1 MKKNE
6 FIQLINQT
14 SEDTVSS
21 DWVEGILNH
30 PSMKNVLKH
39 YEPIDFEISR
49 SLINVESNLSGTQIL
64 KLKRK
69 VPGCFFPI
77 NNIGFLLQDALDSF
91 DTQDWGI
98 KGSYQ
103 INSEYIILYQSF
115 IA

>member
-1 MKKNE
+1 MKKEE
-6 FIQLINQT
+6 FIQLINQK
-14 SEDTVSS
+14 SEDIVSS

-49 SLINVESNLSGTQIL
+49 SLINDSDISGTQIL

-77 NNIGFLLQDALDSF
+77 NNIGFLLQDVLDSF
-91 DTQDWGI
+91 DTQDWDI

-103 INSEYIILYQSF
+103 ISSEYIILYQSF

>member
-14 SEDTVSS
+14 SEDTISS

-49 SLINVESNLSGTQIL
+49 SLIHDSDFSGTQIL

-69 VPGCFFPI
+69 VPGCFPI
-77 NNIGFLLQDALDSF
+77 NNVGFLLQDALDSF
-91 DTQDWGI
+91 DTQDWDI

-103 INSEYIILYQSF
+103 ISSEYIILYQSF